1 MMKTVV
7 STPNAPAAIGPY
19 SQAIAVGDLLF
30 CSGQVPID
38 PATGQIVG
46 DTAADQCRQVLT
58 NVKNLLEAGG
68 SSLAQV
74 VKCTVF
80 LVTMDDFASM
90 NEVYATF
97 FPDKP
102 PARSTVAVVGL
113 PRGVRVEIEAL
124 ALRTGG

>member
-46 DTAADQCRQVLT
+46 ETAAEQCRQVLT

-97 FPDKP
+97 FPDHP

-113 PRGVRVEIEAL
+113 PRGVRVEIEAI
-124 ALRTGG
+124 ALRTGA

>member
-38 PATGQIVG
+38 PTTGQIVG
-46 DTAADQCRQVLT
+46 ETAAEQCRQVLT

-97 FPDKP
+97 FPDHP

-113 PRGVRVEIEAL
+113 PRGVRVEIEAI
-124 ALRTGG
+124 ALRPGA